1 MRVGLDPARPHVDV
15 CRFRLYGFA
24 ICCCLCFMHVAV
36 LDVREL
42 CCCFGLYVVVIGHW
56 HIVFKTHLYFV
67 SPPSICC
74 VGYFVFMILISLLW
88 PWPAM

>member
-1 MRVGLDPARPHVDV
+1 MRVGLDPTRPHVDV
-15 CRFRLYGFA
+15 CRFRRYGFA
-24 ICCCLCFMHVAV
+24 MCSCLFFMHVAV
-36 LDVREL
+36 LDVRKL
-42 CCCFGLYVVVIGHW
+42 CCCFGLYVVVIGRW
-56 HIVFKTHLYFV
+56 HIGCKTHHYFV